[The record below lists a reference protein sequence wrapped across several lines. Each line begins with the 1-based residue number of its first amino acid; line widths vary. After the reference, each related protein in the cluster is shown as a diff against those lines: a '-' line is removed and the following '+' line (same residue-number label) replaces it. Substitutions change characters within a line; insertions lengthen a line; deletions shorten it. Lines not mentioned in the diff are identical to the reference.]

1 MIAQPPDRPEDTYMG
16 APEAKMGMPKK
27 KLEMSVLEAII
38 MGLLN
43 DGDIVAPSKLRHSIH
58 FHRSA

>member
-1 MIAQPPDRPEDTYMG
+1 MG

-27 KLEMSVLEAII
+27 KLLMSVLEAIT

-43 DGDIVAPSKLRHSIH
+43 DDDIVALSKLRHSIH